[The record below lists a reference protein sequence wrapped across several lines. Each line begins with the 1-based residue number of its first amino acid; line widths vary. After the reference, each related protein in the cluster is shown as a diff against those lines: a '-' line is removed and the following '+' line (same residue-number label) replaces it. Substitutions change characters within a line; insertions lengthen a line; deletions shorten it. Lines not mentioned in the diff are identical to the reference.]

1 MKLAYR
7 NLVRHYRK
15 SILSAAVGVVTIL
28 LLLFYAVNLDS
39 TERQLA
45 SLPEAMEVTGR
56 VSNLN
61 GSQDEGL
68 SISEE
73 RVDGIAA
80 CPEVENAVFSAQFMT
95 GFGAFTL
102 EEYKGNLN
110 YFAAAVNDIAGV
122 PGLKSEEI
130 TYGEKWDERLFASGE
145 PLCILDARTMEQQ
158 GLSFGDE
165 VTITLYYYQYGQGG
179 IGIGKATPLVEGA
192 PFTVAGVMEYY
203 DYTGIMT
210 PPQMLFPLESVRR
223 IFREKGVAFTA
234 DSASFRVKDPFRLNA
249 CKEYMHEL
257 GFLSV
262 VRDADFSY
270 AGNALTIRD
279 EDFINAA
286 ENLRETLTFLTGM
299 LPFVVVILLFVG
311 YLCSYLLIQS
321 RKAEYATMRSVGM
334 GWGHCFLVMLL
345 ENLMIE
351 AAACGAVSLP
361 ALLTKAVSG
370 RAVFI
375 SDAVFLLAFLL
386 GSAAALWSF
395 HRLSVMEV
403 LSAGE

>member
-7 NLVRHYRK
+7 NLVRHYRN
-15 SILSAAVGVVTIL
+15 SILSAAIGIVTIAL
-28 LLLFYAVNLDS
+28 LLLYAVNLDS

-45 SLPEAMEVTGR
+45 TLPEAMEVSGR

-61 GSQDEGL
+61 GSRNEGI

-80 CPEVENAVFSAQFMT
+80 CPDVEKAVFSAQFMT

-122 PGLKSEEI
+122 SGLKSEEI
-130 TYGEKWDERLFASGE
+130 SYGEAWDESLFAGGE
-145 PLCILDARTMEQQ
+145 PLCILDARIMEQQ
-158 GLSFGDE
+158 GLSPGDE

-179 IGIGKATPLVEGA
+179 IGIGKVTPLVEGK
-192 PFTVAGVMEYY
+192 PFTIAGAM
-203 DYTGIMT
+203 DYKDFTGSVT
-210 PPQMLFPLESVRR
+210 PPQMLFPLESVRQ
-223 IFREKGVAFTA
+223 IFREEGVAFTA
-234 DSASFRVKDPFRLNA
+234 DSASFLVKDPFRLND
-249 CKEYMHEL
+249 CKKYMKEL
-257 GFLSV
+257 GFLPV

-270 AGNALTIRD
+270 AGNALSMKD
-279 EDFINAA
+279 EEFINAA
-286 ENLRETLTFLTGM
+286 ENLRETLTFLAGM
-299 LPFVVVILLFVG
+299 LPFVVVILLSVG
-311 YLCSYLLIQS
+311 YLCSYLLIQG

-334 GWGHCFLVMLL
+334 GWGHCFSVMLS

-351 AAACGAVSLP
+351 AAVCVVVSLP
-361 ALLTKAVSG
+361 VLVTGTVSG
-370 RAVFI
+370 RALLL

-386 GSAAALWSF
+386 GSAASLWSF
-395 HRLSVMEV
+395 RGLSVLQV
-403 LSAGE
+403 LGAGE

>member
-1 MKLAYR
+1 MRLAYR
-7 NLVRHYRK
+7 NLIRHYRK
-15 SILSAAVGVVTIL
+15 SILSAAIGIVTIV

-39 TERQLA
+39 TQRQLA
-45 SLPEAMEVTGR
+45 SLPEAMEITGR

-61 GSQDEGL
+61 GSQDEGI

-73 RVDGIAA
+73 RVDGIIS

-130 TYGEKWDERLFASGE
+130 TYGEKWDESLFAGGE
-145 PLCILDARTMEQQ
+145 PLCILDARTMKQR

-203 DYTGIMT
+203 DYTGMVT

-223 IFREKGVAFTA
+223 IFREKGVEFTA

-270 AGNALTIRD
+270 AGNALTMRD

-286 ENLRETLTFLTGM
+286 ENLRETLTFLMGM

-334 GWGHCFLVMLL
+334 GWGHCFSVMLL
-345 ENLMIE
+345 ENMMIE

-370 RAVFI
+370 RALFLA
-375 SDAVFLLAFLL
+375 DAVFLSAFLL

-395 HRLSVMEV
+395 RRLSVMEV

>member
-7 NLVRHYRK
+7 NMVRHYRK
-15 SILSAAVGVVTIL
+15 SILSAAIGIVTIAFL
-28 LLLFYAVNLDS
+28 LLYAVNLDS
-39 TERQLA
+39 TESQLV
-45 SLPEAMEVTGR
+45 SLPEAMEVNGR

-61 GSQDEGL
+61 GSLSEGI

-80 CPEVENAVFSAQFMT
+80 CPDVEKAVFSAQFMT

-110 YFAAAVNDIAGV
+110 YFATAVNDIEGV

-130 TYGEKWDERLFASGE
+130 SYGEARDESLFAGGE
-145 PLCILDARTMEQQ
+145 PVCILDVRTMEQQ
-158 GLSFGDE
+158 GLSIGDE
-165 VTITLYYYQYGQGG
+165 VTITLYYYQYGKGG
-179 IGIGKATPLVEGA
+179 IGIGKVTPLVEGK
-192 PFTVAGVMEYY
+192 PFTIAGVM
-203 DYTGIMT
+203 DYKDFTGSVT
-210 PPQMLFPLESVRR
+210 PPQMLFPLESVRQF
-223 IFREKGVAFTA
+223 FREEGIAFTA
-234 DSASFRVKDPFRLNA
+234 DSAAFKVKDPFRLNE
-249 CKEYMHEL
+249 CKSYMKEL
-257 GFLSV
+257 GFLPV

-270 AGNALTIRD
+270 AGNALSMKD
-279 EDFINAA
+279 EEFINAA

-311 YLCSYLLIQS
+311 YLCSFLLIQG

-334 GWGHCFLVMLL
+334 GWWSCFFVMLL

-351 AAACGAVSLP
+351 AAACAAVSLP
-361 ALLTKAVSG
+361 AFLTGMVSG
-370 RAVFI
+370 RALLY

-386 GSAAALWSF
+386 GSAAALWTF

-403 LSAGE
+403 LRAGE

>member
-15 SILSAAVGVVTIL
+15 SILSAAIGIVTITL
-28 LLLFYAVNLDS
+28 LLLYAVNLDS
-39 TERQLA
+39 TERQLVM
-45 SLPEAMEVTGR
+45 LPEAMEVSGR

-61 GSQDEGL
+61 GSREEGI

-73 RVDGIAA
+73 RVDGIVS
-80 CPEVENAVFSAQFMT
+80 CPDVEKAVFSAQFMT

-110 YFAAAVNDIAGV
+110 YFATAVNDITGV

-130 TYGEKWDERLFASGE
+130 SYGEKWDESLFAGGE
-145 PLCILDARTMEQQ
+145 PLCILDARTMVQQ
-158 GLSFGDE
+158 GVSLGDE

-179 IGIGKATPLVEGA
+179 IGIGKVTPLAEGR
-192 PFTVAGVMEYY
+192 PFTVAGVM
-203 DYTGIMT
+203 DYKDFTGSVT
-210 PPQMLFPLESVRR
+210 PPQMLFPLESVRQ
-223 IFREKGVAFTA
+223 IFREEGIAFTA
-234 DSASFRVKDPFRLNA
+234 DSAAFKVKDPFRLNE
-249 CKEYMHEL
+249 CKSYMKEL
-257 GFLSV
+257 GFLPV

-270 AGNALTIRD
+270 AGNALSMKD
-279 EDFINAA
+279 EEFINAA

-334 GWGHCFLVMLL
+334 GWGHCFVVLLL

-351 AAACGAVSLP
+351 VAACAAVSLP
-361 ALLTKAVSG
+361 VLLSGAVSG
-370 RAVFI
+370 RALLF
-375 SDAVFLLAFLL
+375 SDAIFLLAFLW
-386 GSAAALWSF
+386 GSAAALWTF
-395 HRLSVMEV
+395 HRLNVMEV
-403 LSAGE
+403 LRAGE

>member
-7 NLVRHYRK
+7 NLIRHYRK
-15 SILSAAVGVVTIL
+15 NIHSVAIGIVTIVL
-28 LLLFYAVNLDS
+28 LLLYAVNLDS

-45 SLPEAMEVTGR
+45 SLPEAMEVTASVR
-56 VSNLN
+56 NLN
-61 GSQDEGL
+61 GSKDEEIC
-68 SISEE
+68 ISEE

-80 CPEVENAVFSAQFMT
+80 CPEVEDVVFSAQLMT

-130 TYGEKWDERLFASGE
+130 SYGEKWDESLFAGE
-145 PLCILDARTMEQQ
+145 ESVCILDARTIEQQ
-158 GLSFGDE
+158 GLAPGDE
-165 VTITLYYYQYGQGG
+165 VTITLYYYQYGQGST
-179 IGIGKATPLVEGA
+179 GIGKATPLVEGKT
-192 PFTVAGVMEYY
+192 FTVAGVMDYH
-203 DYTGIMT
+203 DYTGVVT
-210 PPQMLFPLESVRR
+210 PPQMLFPLESVRQV
-223 IFREKGVAFTA
+223 FREKGIEFTA
-234 DSASFRVKDPFRLNA
+234 DSASFRVKDPFRLNE
-249 CKEYMHEL
+249 CKSYMKEL

-262 VRDADFSY
+262 IRDADFSY
-270 AGNALTIRD
+270 AGNALTMRD
-279 EDFINAA
+279 EEFINAA

-299 LPFVVVILLFVG
+299 LPFVVMILLFVG

-351 AAACGAVSLP
+351 AAACTAVSLP
-361 ALLTKAVSG
+361 ALLTGAVSG
-370 RAVFI
+370 RALLL
-375 SDAVFLLAFLL
+375 SAAAFLLAFLL
-386 GSAAALWSF
+386 GSAASLWSLR
-395 HRLSVMEV
+395 RLSVMTVCEK
-403 LSAGE
+403 SF

>member
-15 SILSAAVGVVTIL
+15 SILSATIGIVTIAL
-28 LLLFYAVNLDS
+28 LLLYAVNLDS
-39 TERQLA
+39 TERQLVT
-45 SLPEAMEVTGR
+45 LPEAMEVSGR

-61 GSQDEGL
+61 GSREEGI

-80 CPEVENAVFSAQFMT
+80 CPDVEKAVFSAQFMT

-122 PGLKSEEI
+122 SGLKSEEI
-130 TYGEKWDERLFASGE
+130 SYGEAWDESLFAGGE
-145 PLCILDARTMEQQ
+145 PLCILDARIMEQR
-158 GLSFGDE
+158 GLSPGDE

-179 IGIGKATPLVEGA
+179 IGIGKVTPLAEGK
-192 PFTVAGVMEYY
+192 PFTVAGVM
-203 DYTGIMT
+203 DYKDFTGSVT
-210 PPQMLFPLESVRR
+210 PPQMLFPLESVRQ
-223 IFREKGVAFTA
+223 IFREEGVAFTA
-234 DSASFRVKDPFRLNA
+234 DSASFLVKDPFRLNA
-249 CKEYMHEL
+249 CKSYMQEL

-270 AGNALTIRD
+270 AGNALSMRD
-279 EDFINAA
+279 EEFINAA
-286 ENLRETLTFLTGM
+286 ENLRETLTFLAGM
-299 LPFVVVILLFVG
+299 LPFVVVILLSVG
-311 YLCSYLLIQS
+311 YLCSYLLIQG

-334 GWGHCFLVMLL
+334 GWMHCFSLMLA

-351 AAACGAVSLP
+351 AAVCVVVSLP
-361 ALLTKAVSG
+361 ALLSGAVGG
-370 RAVFI
+370 RALLL
-375 SDAVFLLAFLL
+375 SDVVFLLAFLL

-395 HRLSVMEV
+395 RGLSVLEV
-403 LSAGE
+403 LGGGE